1 MAQGYGSFLANQPGR
16 EEGGAAANSTLP
28 SGGPSAPQFSVF
40 SGDCVSKHSKCT
52 LYCNLAVAM
61 VAQDKIPHA
70 QQLVGQALLALP
82 NAAPALLIAAYLELR
97 QGNTE
102 GASKLLKR
110 RRAAPTGRQGGGGGG
125 GGRG

>member
-1 MAQGYGSFLANQPGR
+1 M
-16 EEGGAAANSTLP
+16 
-28 SGGPSAPQFSVF
+28 
-40 SGDCVSKHSKCT
+40 SKHSKCT

-82 NAAPALLIAAYLELR
+82 NAAPALLIVRPSPALLSRAGARALPFSRWLCVQAAYLELR

-102 GASKLLKR
+102 GASKLLKK
-110 RRAAPTGRQGGGGGG
+110 RRAAPTARERSGRN
-125 GGRG
+125 